1 MDVPSISTNVGLLA
15 STLKQEP
22 LEAKAM
28 TKALDYSASQ
38 YAPARFDLMTAG
50 PTTIEL
56 NARAIAAV
64 LTGKGT
70 LLDVVG

>member
-1 MDVPSISTNVGLLA
+1 MDVPSISTNVGLFA
-15 STLKQEP
+15 STLRQEP
-22 LEAKAM
+22 LEVKAVAKP
-28 TKALDYSASQ
+28 LDYLESEYAS
-38 YAPARFDLMTAG
+38 ARFSLTTAD

-70 LLDVVG
+70 LLDVFG